1 MPKLI
6 EKPQPSFP
14 EAVRKGCN
22 RLFDF
27 HGRTRRS
34 DFWWFMLAYMVCNLI
49 LTNIWEAFLP
59 PLAAVICDLV
69 VLSLA
74 LAVTVRRLQDRG
86 ASKWWV
92 FANYISTAVY
102 TLYNYGTGIGEEL
115 MSVNASPEA
124 SMSMLTDPIFIISL
138 IVVMI
143 TGLVTFVLCVLDGKP
158 EPNKYGPS
166 PKYIIQEETTN
177 EQHLEAT
184 A

>member
-59 PLAAVICDLV
+59 PLAAVICNLA

-74 LAVTVRRLQDRG
+74 LAITVRRLQDRG

-124 SMSMLTDPIFIISL
+124 SMSMLTDPILIISL

-143 TGLVTFVLCVLDGKP
+143 TGLVTFVLCLLDGKP
-158 EPNKYGPS
+158 QPNKYGPS
-166 PKYIIQEETTN
+166 PKYIIQEETTE
-177 EQHLEAT
+177 EQHPEAI

>member
-1 MPKLI
+1 MTKLI

-34 DFWWFMLAYMVCNLI
+34 DFWWFMLAFMVCNLI

-59 PLAAVICDLV
+59 PLAAVICNLA

-74 LAVTVRRLQDRG
+74 LAITVRRLQDRG

-124 SMSMLTDPIFIISL
+124 SMSMLTDPILIISL
-138 IVVMI
+138 IVFMV
-143 TGLVTFVLCVLDGKP
+143 TDLVTFVYCVLDGKP
-158 EPNKYGPS
+158 EPNKYGTS
-166 PKYIIQEETTN
+166 PKYIIKEEATE
-177 EQHLEAT
+177 EQHPEAI